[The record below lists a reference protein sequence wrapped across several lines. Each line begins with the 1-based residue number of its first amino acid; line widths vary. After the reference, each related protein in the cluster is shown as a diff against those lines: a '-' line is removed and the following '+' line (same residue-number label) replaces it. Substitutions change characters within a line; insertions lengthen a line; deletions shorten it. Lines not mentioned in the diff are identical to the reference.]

1 MQQILLNSQRIDL
14 SNDINYVLKRKFKEE
29 EPDREMKNYI
39 FSMIDS
45 TVMGTKSGTL
55 GIIKKCL
62 LLCIY
67 IIKTHSLTSVIVYDF
82 RKR

>member
-1 MQQILLNSQRIDL
+1 MHKTICNTYFLVHFSVTLLHIGFAR
-14 SNDINYVLKRKFKEE
+14 DI
-29 EPDREMKNYI
+29 YI
-39 FSMIDS
+39 YTYIYIYIYMIDS

-55 GIIKKCL
+55 GIIKKCV

-67 IIKTHSLTSVIVYDF
+67 ISTTHSLTSVFVYDF